1 MKTKHS
7 APLVYIGTQR
17 RCRLERL
24 AVEISFTSGCTISPA
39 ALVQFLIDE
48 YSESARAVMLATLK
62 TKDNWEE

>member
-1 MKTKHS
+1 MKTKPS

-39 ALVQFLIDE
+39 TLVQFLIDE
-48 YSESARAVMLATLK
+48 YSEPARTTMLAQLK
-62 TKDNWEE
+62 AKGYASE

>member
-1 MKTKHS
+1 MKTKPS

-24 AVEISFTSGCTISPA
+24 AVEISFTSGGTVSPA

-48 YSESARAVMLATLK
+48 YSDQARAAMLVQLK
-62 TKDNWEE
+62 AKDDVAE